1 MSLSRRGWILLGAAA
16 VLAPLL
22 ALLAWASAQQ
32 GGQPAGAGINAQFG
46 EIAVTPAAA
55 PDFALE
61 LYGGD
66 GDIIINTGDNTGTGG
81 GTGTGDG
88 TDMGDRTGTGDRWR
102 LSDRRG
108 QVVLV
113 DFWASW
119 CAPCR
124 QEADALNRVYADYAG
139 RPVAFVGVNIW
150 DTPAAA
156 AAFLAEF
163 GVGYPTGPDA
173 AGAIILNYGVRGIPE
188 KFFIDAGG
196 RIRHKYVGPM
206 PEDRL
211 RATLDALLSE
221 TDGGGG

>member
-1 MSLSRRGWILLGAAA
+1 MSVSRRGWILLGAAA
-16 VLAPLL
+16 VLTPLF
-22 ALLAWASAQQ
+22 ALLAWAAAQQ

-46 EIAVTPAAA
+46 EIGVTPAPAA
-55 PDFALE
+55 DFALE
-61 LYGGD
+61 LYGAD
-66 GDIIINTGDNTGTGG
+66 GISNNGG
-81 GTGTGDG
+81 AKSGRGEI
-88 TDMGDRTGTGDRWR
+88 WR

-119 CAPCR
+119 CGPCR
-124 QEADALNRVYADYAG
+124 QEAGALNRVYADYAG

-173 AGAIILNYGVRGIPE
+173 AGGVILNYGVRGIPE

-206 PEDRL
+206 PEERL

-221 TDGGGG
+221 IDGGGGG

>member
-1 MSLSRRGWILLGAAA
+1 MSVSRRGWILLGAAA
-16 VLAPLL
+16 VLAPLF

-32 GGQPAGAGINAQFG
+32 GGQPTGAGINAQFG
-46 EIAVTPAAA
+46 EIGVTPAPAA
-55 PDFALE
+55 DFALE
-61 LYGGD
+61 LYGAD
-66 GDIIINTGDNTGTGG
+66 GISADGIDRDGISRDDRIVTGNP
-81 GTGTGDG
+81 
-88 TDMGDRTGTGDRWR
+88 WR

-119 CAPCR
+119 CGPCR
-124 QEADALNRVYADYAG
+124 QEAAALNRVYADYAG

-150 DTPAAA
+150 DTPPAA

-173 AGAIILNYGVRGIPE
+173 AGGIILNYGVRGIPE

-206 PEDRL
+206 PEERL

-221 TDGGGG
+221 IDGGGG

>member
-1 MSLSRRGWILLGAAA
+1 MSRSRRVWILLGAAA
-16 VLAPLL
+16 VLTPLL

-32 GGQPAGAGINAQFG
+32 GGQPAGAGINARFG
-46 EIAVTPAAA
+46 EIAVTPAPA

-61 LYGGD
+61 LYGGGA
-66 GDIIINTGDNTGTGG
+66 GDIIINRGDSISTGDNTGTG
-81 GTGTGDG
+81 DG
-88 TDMGDRTGTGDRWR
+88 ADTGDRWR

-156 AAFLAEF
+156 AAFLDEF

-173 AGAIILNYGVRGIPE
+173 AGVIILNYGVRGIPE

-206 PEDRL
+206 PEPRL

-221 TDGGGG
+221 TDGGG